1 MKKMMILVALTVA
14 VMLIGN
20 GAYAY
25 QDYVYDFEQIC
36 KHGSLESFNEF
47 ISAIGGPDGPLNV
60 NNDRPLLIAAKHN
73 MFGIVRMLCDMGADV
88 NLHNNYN
95 YTPLMYA
102 AANRNVKMLTYLIDR
117 GADATPH
124 GGEKGDPILR
134 LMYTILEL
142 PDKSKMS
149 FDLPNGD
156 VDDYGTFKILI
167 ECGASVYDMNDNGDN
182 LLHLVV
188 QSHRALN
195 SYINFY
201 EMIRQLD
208 PNGFKLALT
217 SKNERGK
224 SPLDFIVEP
233 YVPQEAK
240 DYLTRMAGQ
249 TKLNPYD

>member
-1 MKKMMILVALTVA
+1 MKKMMVLVTL
-14 VMLIGN
+14 VMITMLLGN
-20 GAYAY
+20 GAYAH
-25 QDYVYDFEQIC
+25 QNYVPDFEKIC
-36 KHGSLESFNEF
+36 KNGSLESFNEF
-47 ISAIGGPDGPLNV
+47 ISALGGPDAPLNG
-60 NNDRPLLIAAKHN
+60 NNDRPLLIAAKLN

-88 NLHNNYN
+88 NLHNTYN

-102 AANRNVKMLTYLIDR
+102 AANRNVKMITYLIDR

-124 GGEKGDPILR
+124 GGEKEDPILR
-134 LMYTILEL
+134 LMYTILYL

-167 ECGASVYDMNDNGDN
+167 ECGASVYDMNDDGDN
-182 LLHLVV
+182 LLHLAVR
-188 QSHRALN
+188 SHRALN

-201 EMIRQLD
+201 EMIKQLD

-224 SPLDFIVEP
+224 SPLDFAMEP

-240 DYLTRMAGQ
+240 DYLNRMAGQ
-249 TKLNPYD
+249 TKLNAYD

>member
-1 MKKMMILVALTVA
+1 MKKMMILVTLV
-14 VMLIGN
+14 VMLVGGKAQAHYQN
-20 GAYAY
+20 YAP
-25 QDYVYDFEQIC
+25 DFEKIC
-36 KHGSLESFNEF
+36 KNGSLESFNEF

-102 AANRNVKMLTYLIDR
+102 AANRNVKMITYLIDR
-117 GADATPH
+117 GADPTPH
-124 GGEKGDPILR
+124 GGENGDPILR

-188 QSHRALN
+188 RSHRMRN

-201 EMIRQLD
+201 EMVRKLD
-208 PNGFKLALT
+208 PNGFKAALT
-217 SKNERGK
+217 SKNEKGK

-249 TKLNPYD
+249 TKLNAYD

>member
-1 MKKMMILVALTVA
+1 MKKMMVVVTLLMITMLV
-14 VMLIGN
+14 GE
-20 GAYAY
+20 AYAHH
-25 QDYVYDFEQIC
+25 QNYVYDFEQIC

-47 ISAIGGPDGPLNV
+47 ISAIGGPNAPLNV

-73 MFGIVRMLCDMGADV
+73 MFGIVRMLCDMGANM
-88 NLHNNYN
+88 NLHNTYN

-102 AANRNVKMLTYLIDR
+102 AANRNVKMLTYLIDH

-201 EMIRQLD
+201 EMIKQLD